1 MRARIEW
8 LLLALLCLLLPGPG
22 LAQPGGGVG
31 PGAPAA
37 ETPDTDTSRS
47 PGRRPR
53 PGGPDSATANPREV
67 PRLAAPPSSAP
78 SRPAPHPALRPGA
91 AQDPS
96 RPPPARVEGSLLGRA
111 PAALPPPR
119 PAADRETGHEPREI
133 LLLSENPE
141 SAEALRR
148 ALAEEDIRLRSR
160 RVLRWLGLVLSR
172 FVLPQDA
179 SVPEDLAALRARYPG
194 LMVDANHRY
203 RLQGGDLRQY
213 GRRLTGLGKAGA
225 GCGKG
230 VRVGLLDTGVDANH
244 PALSARPPVQRSFL
258 VAGETPAVADHGTA
272 IAVLL
277 GGRPDSALPGLVPG
291 ADLYVAAV
299 FRESARGVETDTRR
313 LLLAL
318 DWLAGERVRLLNL
331 SLAGP
336 RNRLLE
342 RVLKQLMEDGV
353 LVTAAAGNGGPD
365 AAPAYP
371 AAIDG
376 VLAVTAVDADMRSW
390 HQANRGDYID
400 FAAPGVDLWMA
411 RAGGGARFVSGTS
424 FAVPY
429 VTAALVRALAAGLSP
444 ERARRGLLETARD
457 LGAPGP
463 DPIHGHGLVQLL
475 AACKSP

>member
-1 MRARIEW
+1 M
-8 LLLALLCLLLPGPG
+8 
-22 LAQPGGGVG
+22 
-31 PGAPAA
+31 
-37 ETPDTDTSRS
+37 
-47 PGRRPR
+47 GR
-53 PGGPDSATANPREV
+53 T
-67 PRLAAPPSSAP
+67 
-78 SRPAPHPALRPGA
+78 
-91 AQDPS
+91 
-96 RPPPARVEGSLLGRA
+96 

-119 PAADRETGHEPREI
+119 PAADRETEHEPREI

-148 ALAEEDIRLRSR
+148 ALAEEGIRLRSR
-160 RVLRWLGLVLSR
+160 RVLRRLGLVLSR

-179 SVPEDLAALRARYPG
+179 SVPEGLAALRARYPD
-194 LMVDANHRY
+194 LIFDANHRY

-230 VRVGLLDTGVDANH
+230 IRVGLLDTGVDATH
-244 PALSARPPVQRSFL
+244 PAFPDQPPVQRSFL
-258 VAGETPAVADHGTA
+258 VAGETPAAADHGTA

-291 ADLYVAAV
+291 ADLFVAAV
-299 FRESARGVETDTRR
+299 FRQRAREVETDTRR

-342 RVLKQLMEDGV
+342 RVLKQLMDEGA

-365 AAPAYP
+365 AAPAHP

-376 VLAVTAVDADMRSW
+376 VLAVTAVDADLRPW
-390 HQANRGDYID
+390 RLANRGDYID
-400 FAAPGVDLWMA
+400 LAAPGVDLWMA

-463 DPIHGHGLVQLL
+463 DPIHGHGLVQLFD
-475 AACKSP
+475 ACKSR